1 MLEEG
6 LGARLHLYDF
16 LVLTIDCP
24 SFPVADF
31 GLVEDLFKVGA
42 KVTLTHSQIERA
54 QNKWAKPFTDWF
66 CFRNLNSRIL

>member
-6 LGARLHLYDF
+6 LGAKLHLYEF
-16 LVLTIDCP
+16 LVLTINCP

-42 KVTLTHSQIERA
+42 KNDLESFP
-54 QNKWAKPFTDWF
+54 K
-66 CFRNLNSRIL
+66 